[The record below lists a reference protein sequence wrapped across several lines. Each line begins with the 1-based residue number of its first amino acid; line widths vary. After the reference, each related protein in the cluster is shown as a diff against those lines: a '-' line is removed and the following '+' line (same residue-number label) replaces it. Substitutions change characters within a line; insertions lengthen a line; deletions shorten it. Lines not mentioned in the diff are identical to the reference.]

1 MFQIV
6 FLGGGGTFV
15 GAANGAANVEIQTN
29 ALFTWGWVGRVEV
42 GLRSFLPGL
51 TAYVWNLLYFLA
63 QTSNSLFLG
72 DWFLLTVTP
81 VSFSLENF
89 GS

>member
-15 GAANGAANVEIQTN
+15 GAANVEIQTN

-42 GLRSFLPGL
+42 GLKSFLPGF

-63 QTSNSLFLG
+63 QTRNSLF
-72 DWFLLTVTP
+72 F
-81 VSFSLENF
+81 FQ
-89 GS
+89 